1 MVSQSFYCA
10 LDRVCCGHGGQLQC
24 KLMLLTKKYI
34 NTMFPHN
41 LWEEV
46 NPAIGASVRGAVFI
60 TSVVSDTSTVLNL
73 SS

>member
-1 MVSQSFYCA
+1 
-10 LDRVCCGHGGQLQC
+10 
-24 KLMLLTKKYI
+24 
-34 NTMFPHN
+34 MFPHN

-60 TSVVSDTSTVLNL
+60 TYVVSDTSTVLNL